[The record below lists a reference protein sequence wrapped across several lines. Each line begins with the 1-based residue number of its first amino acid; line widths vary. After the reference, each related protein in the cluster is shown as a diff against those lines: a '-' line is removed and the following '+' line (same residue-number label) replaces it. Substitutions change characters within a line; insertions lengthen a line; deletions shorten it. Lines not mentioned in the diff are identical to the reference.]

1 MRVKLILF
9 VKSLVNY
16 FNSFS
21 LPKMILVNIEIDLMK
36 PLGNFKNEVYTEN
49 FKSNLKV
56 SRLKYIRHYIL
67 DFHFI
72 YNFSNRYESLI
83 INVLWFFPSVTILS
97 IFP

>member
-16 FNSFS
+16 FNSIS

-49 FKSNLKV
+49 FKSNLKYLIGNTFDITYWT
-56 SRLKYIRHYIL
+56 SIL
-67 DFHFI
+67 F
-72 YNFSNRYESLI
+72 
-83 INVLWFFPSVTILS
+83 TIFRIDTNL
-97 IFP
+97 

>member
-16 FNSFS
+16 FNSIS

-49 FKSNLKV
+49 FKSNLKYLV
-56 SRLKYIRHYIL
+56 WNTFDITYWTSIL
-67 DFHFI
+67 FTIFRIDT
-72 YNFSNRYESLI
+72 N
-83 INVLWFFPSVTILS
+83 LW
-97 IFP
+97 